1 MKFEIPSKYQVG
13 GQVMSVQLVEKI
25 ENTSTMNTNPQ
36 QKLAKVEEQIQLLQ
50 AKQKRLQDEIQ
61 ILKKRKYN
69 LEYHIQNYKTHKPK
83 KRNIYTIL
91 DEIASKQKRQET
103 LNSIFDEITEKYG

>member
-1 MKFEIPSKYQVG
+1 MAYSSP
-13 GQVMSVQLVEKI
+13 GQTKCI
-25 ENTSTMNTNPQ
+25 NTDNAQCTMNTNPQ
-36 QKLAKVEEQIQLLQ
+36 QKLAKVEGQIQLLQ
-50 AKQKRLQDEIQ
+50 AKQQRLQDEIK

-91 DEIASKQKRQET
+91 DEIAAKQKRQEK